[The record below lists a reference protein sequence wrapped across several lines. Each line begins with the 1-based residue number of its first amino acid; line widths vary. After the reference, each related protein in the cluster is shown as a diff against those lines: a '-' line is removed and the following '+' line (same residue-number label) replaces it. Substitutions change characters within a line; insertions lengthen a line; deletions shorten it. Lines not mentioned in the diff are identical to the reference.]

1 MKQEIGVETAMYNAN
16 PVDTRFIDC
25 TNGGTVSVTG
35 KFIAFRFLT
44 NNDNSIIGGLTFTR
58 NKVVNSK
65 DASGNNVSTTTTTT
79 LLSNSLANYDNC
91 DFHFML
97 FNTVT
102 GTAAGSYV
110 LELIESNA

>member
-1 MKQEIGVETAMYNAN
+1 MKKEVGVETAMYNAN
-16 PVDTRFIDC
+16 PVDTRFVAC
-25 TNGGTVSVTG
+25 TNAAAVSVTG

-58 NKVVNSK
+58 NEVVNSK
-65 DASGNNVSTTTTTT
+65 DASGNNVSSTITTT
-79 LLSNSLANYDNC
+79 LSSNSLVNYDNG